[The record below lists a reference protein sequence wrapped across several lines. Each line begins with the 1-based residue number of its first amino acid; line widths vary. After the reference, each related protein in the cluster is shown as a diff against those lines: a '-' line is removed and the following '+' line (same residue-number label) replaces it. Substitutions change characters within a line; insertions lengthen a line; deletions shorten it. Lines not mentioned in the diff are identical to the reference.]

1 MDVFSKKFLAQIITN
16 GQFFNGLDV
25 LGNPTTLDGL
35 YYVDMYWKYVDISQQ
50 VGGGFIFLG
59 KWKKLSQQVWAHFWV
74 GMGIGNC
81 HAKYRGMFP
90 KLIKSYKASKFVPK
104 IAYF

>member
-1 MDVFSKKFLAQIITN
+1 MAEQIHLKNIVT
-16 GQFFNGLDV
+16 F
-25 LGNPTTLDGL
+25 T
-35 YYVDMYWKYVDISQQ
+35 QQ
-50 VGGGFIFLG
+50 VGGGFIFLV

-81 HAKYRGMFP
+81 HAKYRDLFP
-90 KLIKSYKASKFVPK
+90 ELINSYEASKFVPK

>member
-1 MDVFSKKFLAQIITN
+1 MINNALNEITS
-16 GQFFNGLDV
+16 V
-25 LGNPTTLDGL
+25 LGIKVTNMT
-35 YYVDMYWKYVDISQQ
+35 YDMGTIQVTQQ

-81 HAKYRGMFP
+81 HAKYRDMFP
-90 KLIKSYKASKFVPK
+90 KLINSYKASKFVPK